1 MQEIINQVIDYLKGI
16 WIKRRYIMISSWL
29 ICPIGW
35 FIVAQMPNVYES
47 NSRIYVDTQSIL
59 GPLLKGL
66 TVDTNPDT
74 QIKLMIR
81 TLLGRP
87 NLERITRLTDLDV
100 QAETPKQYE
109 DIIRR
114 LKNNIIIK
122 KSGGRRE
129 EAIFTISFEDQ
140 NPETA
145 RNVVQSALTV
155 FIENTLGGNR
165 TDADSAQRFLNTQIK
180 EYEERLLAS
189 EARLTIFKQKYS
201 HIMPDQY
208 GGYYSKL
215 NVVKEQLK
223 IVELSLLETK
233 TQLKAARSQLTLAPS
248 ANDSSNSKIKNHNSI
263 QTSYDGRIIEL
274 ESSLDSFQLKYTEKH
289 PDVIEVSRRL
299 THLTKQ
305 REKEIAD
312 YLGATSSEGSNT
324 MVSSQNPVIQ
334 QLQIQV
340 NQLESQVA
348 SIEVRATNYRQQLAE
363 LSNKINVFPE
373 VEAELVALNRGY
385 NITKSKYEGLLD
397 RKETALLAQQA
408 NATTNKIDFKIIDP
422 PRVATKPAGPKRI
435 LFFILVTFLGFGS
448 GIGISL
454 LMSQINPI
462 VTSSHQVS
470 KETGIPVFGMVS
482 ASEGLGLHAWRKKK
496 TLLFVVSNL
505 FLLSILLML
514 VSYSLYPEFAQAQF
528 RRILS

>member
-16 WIKRRYIMISSWL
+16 WIKRRYIIISTWL

-35 FIVAQMPNVYES
+35 FVVAQMPNVYES

-59 GPLLKGL
+59 RPLLKGL
-66 TVDTNPDT
+66 TVDTNPNT
-74 QIKLMIR
+74 QIRLMIR

-109 DIIRR
+109 SIIRR
-114 LKNNIIIK
+114 LKNNIKIK
-122 KSGGRRE
+122 KSGGRSE
-129 EAIFTISFEDQ
+129 NIFSISFQDK

-155 FIENTLGGNR
+155 FIENTLGGSR
-165 TDADSAQRFLNTQIK
+165 TDADAAQRFLNTQIK
-180 EYEERLLAS
+180 EYEERLLTS
-189 EARLTIFKQKYS
+189 EARLTRFKQKYS
-201 HIMPDQY
+201 HIMPNQY
-208 GGYYSKL
+208 GDYYSKL

-223 IVELSLLETK
+223 IVELSLLESK

-248 ANDSSNSKIKNHNSI
+248 ANDSSSSKIKNHNSI

-312 YLGATSSEGSNT
+312 YLGATSNGSSNT

-348 SIEVRATNYRQQLAE
+348 SIEVRATNYRQQLTE
-363 LSNKINVFPE
+363 LSNKINEFPE
-373 VEAELVALNRGY
+373 VEAELIALNRGY
-385 NITKSKYEGLLD
+385 NITKSKYEALLG

-408 NATTNKIDFKIIDP
+408 NATTGKINFTIIDP
-422 PRVATKPAGPKRI
+422 PRVATEPVGPKRI
-435 LFFILVTFLGFGS
+435 LFFIMVTFLGFGT
-448 GIGISL
+448 GIGVSL

-482 ASEGLGLHAWRKKK
+482 ASESLGLHAWRKKK

-505 FLLSILLML
+505 FLLTILLL
-514 VSYSLYPEFAQAQF
+514 LISYSLYPEFAQAQI
-528 RRILS
+528 RRILP